1 MSTAENDTYT
11 FKRNDERDV
20 ERFVGIEIYATSK
33 FKRIG
38 GEYKKQFKDFI
49 VKEII
54 HGGKT
59 LSIKEDYKS
68 HPFSKELKD
77 HYTTFNLVKVNRDT
91 FEAIRKIKN
100 DLNIPNSWINYSGL
114 KDKFSI
120 SVQKVSIKGNYIEKL
135 KRLKIK
141 DIFIRDIQP
150 SKKPVKLG
158 SHIGNNFTIL
168 LRNIENIRNL
178 KEKIDSYILFLN
190 DFGFPNYFGLQ
201 RFGNFRPNS
210 HIVGRY
216 LIEGNFKQAYKELVT
231 TTYSTE
237 LSESKIVRRDLRNDG
252 NLEKA
257 YDNFPKSLNYERN
270 MIHHL
275 IENPGDYTGSLN
287 TLPSSLKQLLIS
299 AFQSFLF
306 NKMLTLR
313 VVKGY
318 SLFKPI
324 KGDTISILDD
334 YNGDITNVKYIY
346 GKNYDETID
355 KALDLNHAVIILPIV
370 GYNTNFDE
378 FPLAK
383 QWLKEIFKQ
392 LKLDKKIFSSEFLNE
407 PEFKGSMRPITS
419 KPIGLK
425 LLQID
430 GDELYPGKKKVKL
443 EFSLLKGRYAT
454 MLFRELIK

>member
-1 MSTAENDTYT
+1 MSTTEKDTYI
-11 FKRNDERDV
+11 FKRNDEKDV
-20 ERFVGIEIYATSK
+20 ERFVGIKIYATNK
-33 FKRIG
+33 IKGIG
-38 GEYKKQFKDFI
+38 GEYKNVFKDFI

-54 HGGKT
+54 QNGKI

-68 HPFSKELKD
+68 HPFSRELKD
-77 HYTTFNLVKVNRDT
+77 RFTTFNLVKVNRDT
-91 FEAIRKIKN
+91 FEAIRLIRN
-100 DLNIPNSWINYSGL
+100 DLNVPYNWINYSGL

-120 SVQKVSIKGNYIEKL
+120 SVQKISVKGNYIEKL
-135 KRLKIK
+135 NRIKIK
-141 DIFIRDIQP
+141 DIFIRNIQP
-150 SKKPVKLG
+150 SKKSVRLG
-158 SHIGNNFTIL
+158 SHKGNTFVIF
-168 LRNIENIRNL
+168 LRAVENNRNL
-178 KEKIDSYILFLN
+178 QEKINSYILFLN
-190 DFGFPNYFGLQ
+190 EFGFPNYFGLQ
-201 RFGNFRPNS
+201 RFGKFRPNS
-210 HIVGRY
+210 HTVGRY
-216 LIEGNFKQAYKELVT
+216 LIEGNSKQAFKEFVS

-237 LSESKIVRRDLRNDG
+237 SPESNHARKEFKNDG

-257 YDNFPKSLNYERN
+257 YNNFPKSLKYEKD

-275 IENPGDYTGSLN
+275 IENPDDYSGSLN

-313 VVKGY
+313 VSKGV

-334 YNGDITNVKYIY
+334 YNGDVTRALYIY

-355 KALDLNHAVIILPIV
+355 KALKLNRAVIIFPII
-370 GYNTNFDE
+370 GYNTNLDE

-383 QWLKEIFKQ
+383 EFSTEIFKH
-392 LKLDKKIFSSEFLNE
+392 LELDEKFFSSEILSE
-407 PEFKGSMRPITS
+407 PEFKGSMRAITS
-419 KPIGLK
+419 KPIGFK

-430 GDELYPGKKKVKL
+430 NDELCPGKKKAKL

-454 MLFRELIK
+454 ILIRELIK

>member
-1 MSTAENDTYT
+1 MSTAEKDTYT

-33 FKRIG
+33 FKGIG

-54 HGGKT
+54 HSGKT
-59 LSIKEDYKS
+59 LSIKEDNKS

-77 HYTTFNLVKVNRDT
+77 RYTTFNLVKVNRDT
-91 FEAIRKIKN
+91 FDAIKKIKN
-100 DLNIPNSWINYSGL
+100 NLSIPYSWINYSGL

-120 SVQKVSIKGNYIEKL
+120 SVQKISIKGDYIEKL
-135 KRLKIK
+135 GRLRIK
-141 DIFIRDIQP
+141 DIFIRNIQP
-150 SKKPVKLG
+150 SKKSVKLG
-158 SHIGNNFTIL
+158 SHKGNNFTIF
-168 LRNIENIRNL
+168 LRNIENFRNL
-178 KEKIDSYILFLN
+178 KEKIDNYISFLN

-201 RFGNFRPNS
+201 RFGRYRPNS
-210 HIVGRY
+210 HIAGRY
-216 LIEGNFKQAYKELVT
+216 LIEGNFKQAFNELVS

-237 LSESKIVRRDLRNDG
+237 LSDSKIVRRDLRNDG

-257 YDNFPKSLNYERN
+257 YNNFPKSLNYERN

-275 IENPGDYTGSLN
+275 IENPGDYSGSLN
-287 TLPSSLKQLLIS
+287 TLPSSLKQLLVS

-313 VVKGY
+313 VAKGF

-334 YNGDITNVKYIY
+334 FNGDITRALYIY

-355 KALDLNHAVIILPIV
+355 KALDLNRAVIVLPII

-383 QWLKEIFKQ
+383 QWLKEIFKH
-392 LKLDKKIFSSEFLNE
+392 LNLNKKFFSSEFLNE
-407 PEFKGSMRPITS
+407 PKFKGSLRAITS
-419 KPIGLK
+419 KPIGFK

-430 GDELYPGKKKVKL
+430 DDELYPGKKKVKL

-454 MLFRELIK
+454 MLIREIIK

>member
-1 MSTAENDTYT
+1 LSTTERNTYT

-33 FKRIG
+33 IKGIG

-49 VKEII
+49 VKEIT
-54 HGGKT
+54 HNGKT

-68 HPFSKELKD
+68 PPFSRALKD

-91 FEAIRKIKN
+91 FEAMRLIRA
-100 DLNIPNSWINYSGL
+100 DLNIPYNWINYSGL

-120 SVQKVSIKGNYIEKL
+120 SVQKISVKGNYIEKL
-135 KRLKIK
+135 NRVKIK
-141 DIFIRDIQP
+141 NIFIRNIQP
-150 SKKPVKLG
+150 SKKPVRLG
-158 SHIGNNFTIL
+158 SHKGNNFVIF

-178 KEKIDSYILFLN
+178 QEKITGYISFLN
-190 DFGFPNYFGLQ
+190 EFGFPNYFGLQ
-201 RFGNFRPNS
+201 RFGKYRPNS
-210 HIVGRY
+210 HIVGRH
-216 LIEGNFKQAYKELVT
+216 LIEGNFKQAFKEFVS

-237 LSESKIVRRDLRNDG
+237 SPESNHVRREFNNDG

-257 YDNFPKSLNYERN
+257 YNNFPKSLKYEKN

-275 IENPGDYTGSLN
+275 IENQDDYSGSLN
-287 TLPSSLKQLLIS
+287 TLPSSLKRLLVS

-313 VVKGY
+313 VMKGF

-324 KGDTISILDD
+324 KGDKISILDD
-334 YNGDITNVKYIY
+334 YNGDVTRALYIY
-346 GKNYDETID
+346 GDKYDETID
-355 KALDLNHAVIILPIV
+355 KALDLNRAVIVFPII

-378 FPLAK
+378 FPLANK
-383 QWLKEIFKQ
+383 WLKEIFKQ
-392 LKLDKKIFSSEFLNE
+392 LGLNKKFFSSEFLNE
-407 PEFKGSMRPITS
+407 PEFKGSMRAITS

-425 LLQID
+425 LLKIYD
-430 GDELYPGKKKVKL
+430 DELYPGRKKAKL

-454 MLFRELIK
+454 MLIRELIK